1 MRPDA
6 ARQVPRLRV
15 ATYGSPD
22 FNCRLSPTPA
32 TGDAS
37 TLLTSAETFAPQP
50 MRKALGS
57 GYPHR
62 VPRDDEL
69 AQTATAPGTPAAG
82 AETLASDPG
91 SPRPLAQTKLGR
103 FQLEAVLG
111 QGGMGVVHAAF
122 DPELERRVAVKV
134 LHGKN
139 ADASARL
146 LREARAMAKLSHA
159 NVITVFE
166 VGTADGED
174 FVAMEL
180 VDGGTLGDWLESAKP
195 RPRDVIA
202 AFVAAGRGL
211 AAAHAEGLVHRD
223 FKPSNVLRSRSGRIV
238 VTDFGLARAEGADGR
253 SSRPTLDLRQQATA
267 PALTKTGSLL
277 GTPAYMAPEQWRF
290 EAVTPATD
298 QFAFCVALW
307 EALSGKRPF
316 VGATLED
323 LRDDVLE
330 GPAALDDAGLPRTLR
345 PVLRRGLAID
355 PKNRWPSMGALL
367 HAIERTSSR
376 RSIAMIGGVGLA
388 AASIVIYVV
397 SRSATN
403 QASACAQPAIDPDS
417 VTLTAGAKPHIERWR
432 VARAS
437 ACEAKREVRGARLAC
452 LDGVFARIAD
462 AFHDRAPGPDAVTD
476 ELVEPGACEADQP
489 PRLLTTIEGPLA
501 SAFASLAH
509 AKDSGKAIDSELAA
523 DTQPPCVRTVA
534 LLAGRVGLDPAY
546 DPTLFGKTLA
556 LFGKIQAAAAACDD
570 DAIKVQAAFAS
581 YTGELA
587 TLRRI
592 EEAVKQFPSDANNK
606 GKCYF

>member
-1 MRPDA
+1 M
-6 ARQVPRLRV
+6 
-15 ATYGSPD
+15 
-22 FNCRLSPTPA
+22 
-32 TGDAS
+32 
-37 TLLTSAETFAPQP
+37 
-50 MRKALGS
+50 
-57 GYPHR
+57 
-62 VPRDDEL
+62 PRDDEF
-69 AQTATAPGTPAAG
+69 AQTATAPGAPAAG
-82 AETLASDPG
+82 AETLASGPG
-91 SPRPLAQTKLGR
+91 SSQVVTQTKLGR
-103 FQLEAVLG
+103 FELESVLG
-111 QGGMGVVHAAF
+111 KGGMGVVHAAY

-180 VDGGTLGDWLESAKP
+180 IEGGTLGEWLESTRP

-238 VTDFGLARAEGADGR
+238 VTDFGLARSEGADGR
-253 SSRPTLDLRQQATA
+253 SSRPTLDLRQPAAA

-323 LRDDVLE
+323 LREDVLD
-330 GPAALDDAGLPRTLR
+330 GPADLDDAALPRTLR

-355 PKNRWPSMGALL
+355 PKHRWPSMNGLL

-376 RSIAMIGGVGLA
+376 RSIAVLRGVGLA
-388 AASIVIYVV
+388 ATGIVIYVILPP
-397 SRSATN
+397 ATTPS
-403 QASACAQPAIDPDS
+403 SACAQPAIDPDS
-417 VTLTAGAKPHIERWR
+417 VTLTAGAKPPRRTMASRARFR
-432 VARAS
+432 VRGQA
-437 ACEAKREVRGARLAC
+437 RGARCA
-452 LDGVFARIAD
+452 AR
-462 AFHDRAPGPDAVTD
+462 V
-476 ELVEPGACEADQP
+476 
-489 PRLLTTIEGPLA
+489 PRW
-501 SAFASLAH
+501 
-509 AKDSGKAIDSELAA
+509 
-523 DTQPPCVRTVA
+523 CVRTDRR
-534 LLAGRVGLDPAY
+534 RV
-546 DPTLFGKTLA
+546 
-556 LFGKIQAAAAACDD
+556 
-570 DAIKVQAAFAS
+570 S
-581 YTGELA
+581 
-587 TLRRI
+587 
-592 EEAVKQFPSDANNK
+592 
-606 GKCYF
+606 